1 MKKIYLLPF
10 YFTSVNSKP
19 NQEINKPLELPVVAW
34 RPKIRPLN
42 AQNYYMSVVEKKD
55 RFYKFFF
62 LSDLF
67 QNQVPNRIII
77 KHE

>member
-1 MKKIYLLPF
+1 MSYRLSAHAQREVMIRFINLERKFILIFLI
-10 YFTSVNSKP
+10 FTSVNSKP

-55 RFYKFFF
+55 RFYK
-62 LSDLF
+62 
-67 QNQVPNRIII
+67 
-77 KHE
+77 